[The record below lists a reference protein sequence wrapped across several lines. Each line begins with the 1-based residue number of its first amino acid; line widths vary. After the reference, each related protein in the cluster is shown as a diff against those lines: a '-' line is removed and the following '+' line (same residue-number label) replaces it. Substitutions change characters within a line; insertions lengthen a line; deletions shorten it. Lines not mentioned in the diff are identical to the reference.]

1 MSQKNESR
9 LKEEIVEVKSR
20 YEVTQSRLED
30 AYLENHTQSTL
41 VTGTRRN
48 DI

>member
-30 AYLENHTQSTL
+30 DLENHTQRL
-41 VTGTRRN
+41 
-48 DI
+48 